1 MRCSMRPRL
10 GGSGFGRRRR
20 RRERS
25 ARRAGGIYR
34 MVRIYIEMLIG
45 ACLLT
50 LTPYLDVF
58 GLDSWWS

>member
-1 MRCSMRPRL
+1 
-10 GGSGFGRRRR
+10 
-20 RRERS
+20 
-25 ARRAGGIYR
+25 